1 MSILS
6 KDKCAFAEADGQ
18 RICNLMFQGP
28 LQPSWLA
35 DRHWH
40 ALQGFHSLETDTWGE
55 SFDLI
60 LGQVISRINATNGL
74 SGGFERLTGPKLGSG
89 SRIRIGPS

>member
-28 LQPSWLA
+28 FNLLGSPI
-35 DRHWH
+35 
-40 ALQGFHSLETDTWGE
+40 DTGMPCKVFTRLKQTYGGE
-55 SFDLI
+55 SFDPI

-74 SGGFERLTGPKLGSG
+74 SDGSERLTGPWLGSG
-89 SRIRIGPS
+89 SRIRIRPS